1 VRQRSSDDGLHGLKD
16 SSNCLSSFL
25 SVLHNRYARVC
36 VSDVEFLEINK
47 NMKLKMMVGLVVNSC
62 DDCDAC
68 QELIHSLDYIA
79 DKDRRRD
86 LFVQIEKLIC
96 RVNHSI
102 QKFQSLHLYAER
114 CIFGLKNRATF
125 AGFASLLNTAVEIV
139 EEVTFRNCTNT
150 QDVDYVKCYGIRAMS
165 KEQQQQQQQQ
175 QLHPWWHSP
184 SFDSADGSCVGDYGG
199 GFHDVAA
206 AATSSSS
213 GVDCYNNYFD
223 YYENVEDDTAELDV
237 DEDNASASA
246 SAVSQML
253 ADFESNINNNP
264 ISTSAAAAGN
274 SCANDEVVVE
284 VETMGAAMEEAASA
298 EKGENGEKEKE
309 NSTKHVVV
317 DDKPKSSKWY
327 SFLW

>member
-1 VRQRSSDDGLHGLKD
+1 
-16 SSNCLSSFL
+16 
-25 SVLHNRYARVC
+25 
-36 VSDVEFLEINK
+36 
-47 NMKLKMMVGLVVNSC
+47 MKLKMMVDLVVNSC

-125 AGFASLLNTAVEIV
+125 ADFASLLNTAVEIV
-139 EEVTFRNCTNT
+139 EEVAFRNCTNT

-175 QLHPWWHSP
+175 LNPWWHSP
-184 SFDSADGSCVGDYGG
+184 SSFDSADGSCAGDYGG

-223 YYENVEDDTAELDV
+223 YYENVEDDTAEVDV

-253 ADFESNINNNP
+253 ADFESNINNINNNNNS
-264 ISTSAAAAGN
+264 ISTFAAAAAAGN

-284 VETMGAAMEEAASA
+284 VEMMGAAMEEAASA
-298 EKGENGEKEKE
+298 ENGEKVEKE
-309 NSTKHVVV
+309 EENNSTKHVVV
-317 DDKPKSSKWY
+317 DDKSKSSSKWY